1 VSLPKSQRLVSQI
14 DITKVLRSRYK
25 NHTDLF
31 SLYFSDRVANG
42 PKFQVIVPKKVFKK
56 AHDRNSIKR
65 RVMAIFRE
73 NINTLS
79 KQNKSII
86 LLVRS
91 STISKLPALELQAK
105 ITNKILE
112 SQLYKRRKN
121 ISNNHNTDLPR

>member
-1 VSLPKSQRLVSQI
+1 MIETLL
-14 DITKVLRSRYK
+14 
-25 NHTDLF
+25 
-31 SLYFSDRVANG
+31 
-42 PKFQVIVPKKVFKK
+42 
-56 AHDRNSIKR
+56 KR